1 LVSGE
6 RTQGSWLQ
14 PPAPLHALSPGLCVS
29 VSEKT
34 KVTLIRGDISS
45 PADVGAAVKGV
56 DVVIHAAS
64 LVDVWGRVAP
74 EKITE
79 VNVHGTKNVIDA
91 CIEHGTQYL
100 IYTSSM
106 EVVGPNTKGDPFYRG
121 NEDSAY
127 DARHEQPYPLSKA
140 QAERMVIEANGT
152 PVSSPQP
159 PGTAPGTGNE
169 TKASGR
175 APLPSS
181 ASPAPQPHG
190 REEVGPRC
198 PGQGTVRPS
207 RESPSTREGGN
218 GTQVSGKRNGT
229 QASRTSPLRTLQ
241 PSRGGGGRRDWDGE
255 WDPGVRDSIT
265 QSTQPLGSEGMGPR
279 HSPHH
284 VCPQLGGGRWLVTC
298 ALRPT
303 GIYGEK
309 HPLMKEFYEKGLQ
322 TGRRLLRAIPVST
335 EHGRVYVGE

>member
-241 PSRGGGGRRDWDGE
+241 PSRGWGWEER
-255 WDPGVRDSIT
+255 
-265 QSTQPLGSEGMGPR
+265 LGWGMGPR
-279 HSPHH
+279 RDGTPTLTPP
-284 VCPQLGGGRWLVTC
+284 CLPAAGGRSV
-298 ALRPT
+298 AGDLRPAPH
-303 GIYGEK
+303 GDLWGETPTNERILREGATDRTEAAPG
-309 HPLMKEFYEKGLQ
+309 HSGQHRARPGLR
-322 TGRRLLRAIPVST
+322 G
-335 EHGRVYVGE
+335 